1 MHLLNRFR
9 AISDLLNLFLFE
21 SFPISS
27 QDIRT
32 IDYPDPLRAVSKK
45 KMFQPRISFEII
57 KKIYKKI
64 FWTVNVF
71 AEYFMQK
78 YYIRYERREVFSMAS
93 LPTILP

>member
-32 IDYPDPLRAVSKK
+32 IDYKDPLRAVSKK
-45 KMFQPRISFEII
+45 KKDISTKNKFRN
-57 KKIYKKI
+57 Y
-64 FWTVNVF
+64 
-71 AEYFMQK
+71 
-78 YYIRYERREVFSMAS
+78 
-93 LPTILP
+93 